1 MSGKFD
7 LTLAALAILSAPF
20 ARRQQAN
27 PGAGLF
33 YCFAA
38 E

>member
-1 MSGKFD
+1 MAVLTD
-7 LTLAALAILSAPF
+7 LKMPVQDALVKTS
-20 ARRQQAN
+20 
-27 PGAGLF
+27 GAGLF